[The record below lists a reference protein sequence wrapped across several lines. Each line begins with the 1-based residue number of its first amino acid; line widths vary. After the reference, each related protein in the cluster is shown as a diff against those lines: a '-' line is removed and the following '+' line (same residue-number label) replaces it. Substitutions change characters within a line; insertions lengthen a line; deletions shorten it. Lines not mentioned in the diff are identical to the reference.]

1 MASKGLESKIYQN
14 MKKLIESRTN
24 EVQEQPLFAIPVVSC
39 RNCRYCVPM
48 YQNGTSVNTFVK
60 YNYAYHKFHVSIQN
74 IDNFSCNCYYGS

>member
-1 MASKGLESKIYQN
+1 MNKEQNLQESQKQVLN
-14 MKKLIESRTN
+14 
-24 EVQEQPLFAIPVVSC
+24 IPVVSC

-60 YNYAYHKFHVSIQN
+60 YNCSYHKYHVSIQN